1 LGVAVRTGG
10 DMLGAGVSR
19 RLPNHKETTMRH
31 GIPWIIAGAVVTA
44 VPMALAQ
51 ALDRANLHEVDD
63 DDAMTYEGRSIE
75 QLDDMDVVRHGQR
88 IGEIEDV
95 LANADN
101 QIVAVVIEYDDGFLG
116 LNDPEVIL
124 PIDQIQFDQNA
135 ASVTLSDAEL
145 RALAVWDD

>member
-1 LGVAVRTGG
+1 
-10 DMLGAGVSR
+10 
-19 RLPNHKETTMRH
+19 MRH
-31 GIPWIIAGAVVTA
+31 GIPWIIAAAVITA
-44 VPMALAQ
+44 APMALAQ

-75 QLDDMDVVRHGQR
+75 ELDDMDVVRDGER

-101 QIVAVVIEYDDGFLG
+101 QIVAVVLEYDEGFLG

-124 PIDQIQFDQNA
+124 PIDQIQFDENA

-145 RALAVWDD
+145 RALPVWDD

>member
-1 LGVAVRTGG
+1 
-10 DMLGAGVSR
+10 
-19 RLPNHKETTMRH
+19 MRH
-31 GIPWIIAGAVVTA
+31 GIPWIIAAAVITA
-44 VPMALAQ
+44 APMALAQ
-51 ALDRANLHEVDD
+51 ALDRAHLHEVDD

-75 QLDDMDVVRHGQR
+75 ELDDMDVVRDGER

-101 QIVAVVIEYDDGFLG
+101 QIVAVVLEYDEGFLG

-124 PIDQIQFDQNA
+124 PIGQIQFDQNA

-145 RALAVWDD
+145 RALPVWDD

>member
-1 LGVAVRTGG
+1 
-10 DMLGAGVSR
+10 
-19 RLPNHKETTMRH
+19 MRH
-31 GIPWIIAGAVVTA
+31 GIPWIIAAAVITA
-44 VPMALAQ
+44 APMALAQ

-75 QLDDMDVVRHGQR
+75 ELDDMDVVRDGER

-95 LANADN
+95 LANPDN
-101 QIVAVVIEYDDGFLG
+101 QIVAVVLEYDEGFLG

-124 PIDQIQFDQNA
+124 PIDQIQFGENA

-145 RALAVWDD
+145 RALPVWDD

>member
-1 LGVAVRTGG
+1 
-10 DMLGAGVSR
+10 
-19 RLPNHKETTMRH
+19 MRH
-31 GIPWIIAGAVVTA
+31 GIPWIIAGGVVAA

-101 QIVAVVIEYDDGFLG
+101 QIVAVVVEYDDGFLG